1 MNVDLAQTRVGEG
14 RQGAQ
19 DIKEKRGFSD
29 IRCRCTGTPTFGLP
43 PVFSAPVAFFIVC
56 VYAVFA
62 PMILQVVPWWVL
74 FQPWSQQ

>member
-19 DIKEKRGFSD
+19 DIKEKGGLSD
-29 IRCRCTGTPTFGLP
+29 IRCRCTGTPILGFP
-43 PVFSAPVAFFIVC
+43 PVFVGPVALFMVG
-56 VYAVFA
+56 VYEVFV